1 MFPDFDEGEDED
13 LKSLVSWG
21 LPGYAQSMANTKA
34 MGKAKTTAGKSAKRA
49 TGKTKGSTKS
59 K

>member
-1 MFPDFDEGEDED
+1 MFPDLDDDDED

-21 LPGYAQSMANTKA
+21 LPGYAQSMATSKA
-34 MGKAKTTAGKSAKRA
+34 GSKGKSAAGKTAKRA
-49 TGKTKGSTKS
+49 APKTKSTKT